1 MIPLHHHRIW
11 YFPVMGV
18 KRGVGAGDGV
28 CMFLKK
34 GGEKERGL
42 MNLSALCLSNKKAY
56 HFEKSIR
63 SFIQTSRDQD
73 PDRPL

>member
-18 KRGVGAGDGV
+18 KRGVGAGEGV

-34 GGEKERGL
+34 GGEKERGADKPFRT
-42 MNLSALCLSNKKAY
+42 MP
-56 HFEKSIR
+56 I
-63 SFIQTSRDQD
+63 
-73 PDRPL
+73 